1 MDFLKIDSPFM
12 KFLGT
17 MADLMIL
24 NMLTV
29 LCCVPIVTAGASF
42 TAMHYVLQKLVR
54 GEENY
59 VSRQFFHSFK
69 ENFVQSTIIWIGMV
83 VVYGALFVDWRI
95 LRMQGDQF
103 PGFLIILLYGAAVVI
118 FLYTLYIFPVLAR
131 YKNTIRGILKLAFS
145 MTIMGSIT
153 LRTLAAG
160 ILYIVPFAIL
170 LIYGWGSIPILL
182 LMGFTVPGFFR
193 AMMYRGLFNKY
204 ETREEV

>member
-1 MDFLKIDSPFM
+1 M

-69 ENFVQSTIIWIGMV
+69 ENFVQSTIIWIGMD

-103 PGFLIILLYGAAVVI
+103 PGFLIILLYGAAVII
-118 FLYTLYIFPVLAR
+118 FLYTLYIFPILAR
-131 YKNTIRGILKLAFS
+131 YKNTIRGILKLAFA

>member
-1 MDFLKIDSPFM
+1 M
-12 KFLGT
+12 KFLVT

-103 PGFLIILLYGAAVVI
+103 PGFLIILLYGAAVII
-118 FLYTLYIFPVLAR
+118 FLYTLYIFPILAR
-131 YKNTIRGILKLAFS
+131 YKNTIRGILKLAFA

>member
-103 PGFLIILLYGAAVVI
+103 PGFLIILLYGAAVII

-193 AMMYRGLFNKY
+193 AMVYRGLFNKY

>member
-59 VSRQFFHSFK
+59 VSRQFFHAFK

-103 PGFLIILLYGAAVVI
+103 PGFLIILLYGAAVII

>member
-1 MDFLKIDSPFM
+1 M

-103 PGFLIILLYGAAVVI
+103 PGFLIILLYGAAVII
-118 FLYTLYIFPVLAR
+118 FLYTLYIFPILAR
-131 YKNTIRGILKLAFS
+131 YKNTIRGILKLAFA

>member
-1 MDFLKIDSPFM
+1 MDFLKLDSPFM
-12 KFLGT
+12 RFLGT
-17 MADLMIL
+17 LADLMIL

-29 LCCVPIVTAGASF
+29 LCCIPVITAGASF

-59 VSRQFFHSFK
+59 ISKQFFHSFK
-69 ENFVQSTIIWIGMV
+69 ENFGQATLIWIVMAA
-83 VVYGALFVDWRI
+83 VYTALFVDWRI
-95 LRMQGDQF
+95 LRMQGEQF
-103 PGFLIILLYGAAVVI
+103 SVIFVVLLYVAALII

-131 YKNTIRGILKLAFS
+131 YKNTIRGTLRLAFS
-145 MTIMGSIT
+145 MTILGSIT
-153 LRTLAAG
+153 FRTLAAG

-193 AMMYRGLFNKY
+193 AMMYRGLFKKY
-204 ETREEV
+204 EGEV

>member
-12 KFLGT
+12 EFLGT

-103 PGFLIILLYGAAVVI
+103 PGFLIILLYGAAVII

>member
-103 PGFLIILLYGAAVVI
+103 PGFLIILLYGAAVII
-118 FLYTLYIFPVLAR
+118 FLYKLYIFPILAR
-131 YKNTIRGILKLAFS
+131 YKNTIRGILKLAFA

>member
-103 PGFLIILLYGAAVVI
+103 PGFLIILLYGAAVII
-118 FLYTLYIFPVLAR
+118 FLYTLYIFPILAR

>member
-1 MDFLKIDSPFM
+1 
-12 KFLGT
+12 
-17 MADLMIL
+17 
-24 NMLTV
+24 
-29 LCCVPIVTAGASF
+29 
-42 TAMHYVLQKLVR
+42 MHYVLQKLVR

-103 PGFLIILLYGAAVVI
+103 PGFLIILLYGAAVII
-118 FLYTLYIFPVLAR
+118 FLYTLYIFPILAR
-131 YKNTIRGILKLAFS
+131 YKNTIRGILKLAFA

>member
-103 PGFLIILLYGAAVVI
+103 PGFLIILLYGAAVII
-118 FLYTLYIFPVLAR
+118 FLYTLYIFPILAR
-131 YKNTIRGILKLAFS
+131 YKNTIRGILKLAFA

>member
-103 PGFLIILLYGAAVVI
+103 PGFLIILLYGAAVII

-193 AMMYRGLFNKY
+193 AMMYKGLFNKY

>member
-59 VSRQFFHSFK
+59 VSRQFLHSFK

-118 FLYTLYIFPVLAR
+118 FLYTLYIFPILAR
-131 YKNTIRGILKLAFS
+131 YKNTIRGILKLAFA

>member
-1 MDFLKIDSPFM
+1 M

-103 PGFLIILLYGAAVVI
+103 PGFLIILLYGAAVII
-118 FLYTLYIFPVLAR
+118 FLYTLYIFPILAR
-131 YKNTIRGILKLAFS
+131 YKNTIRGILKLAFA

-160 ILYIVPFAIL
+160 ILYIVPFATL
-170 LIYGWGSIPILL
+170 LSYGWGSIPILL

>member
-1 MDFLKIDSPFM
+1 MDFLKLDSPFM
-12 KFLGT
+12 RFLGT

-29 LCCVPIVTAGASF
+29 VCCIPVVTAGAAF

-59 VSRQFFHSFK
+59 ISKQFFHSFK
-69 ENFVQSTIIWIGMV
+69 ENFLQATAIWIVMA
-83 VVYGALFVDWRI
+83 VVYVALFIDWRI

-103 PGFLIILLYGAAVVI
+103 PGFLIILLYGAAVII
-118 FLYTLYIFPVLAR
+118 FLYTLYIFPILAR
-131 YKNTIRGILKLAFS
+131 YKNTIRGILKLAFA

>member
-1 MDFLKIDSPFM
+1 
-12 KFLGT
+12 
-17 MADLMIL
+17 
-24 NMLTV
+24 
-29 LCCVPIVTAGASF
+29 
-42 TAMHYVLQKLVR
+42 
-54 GEENY
+54 
-59 VSRQFFHSFK
+59 
-69 ENFVQSTIIWIGMV
+69 
-83 VVYGALFVDWRI
+83 
-95 LRMQGDQF
+95 
-103 PGFLIILLYGAAVVI
+103 
-118 FLYTLYIFPVLAR
+118 
-131 YKNTIRGILKLAFS
+131 

>member
-103 PGFLIILLYGAAVVI
+103 PGFLIILLYGAAVII

>member
-103 PGFLIILLYGAAVVI
+103 PGFLIILLYGAAVII

-153 LRTLAAG
+153 LRTLAAC

>member
-1 MDFLKIDSPFM
+1 
-12 KFLGT
+12 

-103 PGFLIILLYGAAVVI
+103 PGFLIILLYGAAVII

>member
-42 TAMHYVLQKLVR
+42 TAMHYMLQKLVR

-103 PGFLIILLYGAAVVI
+103 PGFLIILLYGAAVII
-118 FLYTLYIFPVLAR
+118 FLYTLYIFPILAR
-131 YKNTIRGILKLAFS
+131 YKNTIRGILKLAFA

>member
-54 GEENY
+54 SEENY

-103 PGFLIILLYGAAVVI
+103 PGFLIILLYGAAVII
-118 FLYTLYIFPVLAR
+118 FLYTLYIFPILAR
-131 YKNTIRGILKLAFS
+131 YKNTIRGILKLAFA

>member
-1 MDFLKIDSPFM
+1 MDFLKLDSPFM
-12 KFLGT
+12 RFLGT
-17 MADLMIL
+17 LADLMIL

-29 LCCVPIVTAGASF
+29 LCCIPVITAGASF

-59 VSRQFFHSFK
+59 ISKQFFHSFK
-69 ENFVQSTIIWIGMV
+69 ENFGQATLIWIVMAA
-83 VVYGALFVDWRI
+83 VYMALFVDWRI
-95 LRMQGDQF
+95 LRMQGEQF
-103 PGFLIILLYGAAVVI
+103 SVIFVVLLYVAALII

-131 YKNTIRGILKLAFS
+131 YKNTIRGTLRLAFS
-145 MTIMGSIT
+145 MTILGSIT
-153 LRTLAAG
+153 FRTLAAG

-193 AMMYRGLFNKY
+193 AMMYRGLFKKY
-204 ETREEV
+204 EGEV

>member
-118 FLYTLYIFPVLAR
+118 FLYTLYIFPILAR
-131 YKNTIRGILKLAFS
+131 YKNTIRGILKLAFA

>member
-103 PGFLIILLYGAAVVI
+103 PGFLIILLYGAAVII
-118 FLYTLYIFPVLAR
+118 FLYTLYIFPILAR
-131 YKNTIRGILKLAFS
+131 YKNTIRGILKLAFA

-193 AMMYRGLFNKY
+193 AMMYKGLFNKY

>member
-1 MDFLKIDSPFM
+1 M

-103 PGFLIILLYGAAVVI
+103 PGFLIILLYGAAVII
-118 FLYTLYIFPVLAR
+118 FLYTLYIFPILAR
-131 YKNTIRGILKLAFS
+131 YKNTIRGILKLAFAV
-145 MTIMGSIT
+145 TIMGSIT

>member
-1 MDFLKIDSPFM
+1 
-12 KFLGT
+12 

-29 LCCVPIVTAGASF
+29 VCCIPVVTAGASF

-59 VSRQFFHSFK
+59 ISKQFFHSFK
-69 ENFVQSTIIWIGMV
+69 ENFLQATAIWIVMA
-83 VVYGALFVDWRI
+83 VVYVALFIDWRI

-103 PGFLIILLYGAAVVI
+103 SGIFIILLYGAAVII
-118 FLYTLYIFPVLAR
+118 FLFTLYIFPVLAR
-131 YKNTIRGILKLAFS
+131 YKNTIRGMIRLAFS

-153 LRTLAAG
+153 FRTLAAG
-160 ILYIVPFAIL
+160 VLYIVPIGIL
-170 LIYGWGSIPILL
+170 LVYGWGSIPILL

-193 AMMYRGLFNKY
+193 AMMYKGLFNKY
-204 ETREEV
+204 EGEDNKA